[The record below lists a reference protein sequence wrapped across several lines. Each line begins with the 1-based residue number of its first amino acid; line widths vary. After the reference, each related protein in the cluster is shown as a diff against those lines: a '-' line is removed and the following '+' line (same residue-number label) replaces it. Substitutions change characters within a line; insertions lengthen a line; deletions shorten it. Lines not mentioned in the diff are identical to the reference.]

1 MNVLTST
8 LLLLGLSATALSQL
22 GETKPS
28 VATSQPSVSTAPVFY
43 DEVVYDDYDSPDI
56 VLNKDAGLRRTSHKS
71 VEGTY
76 QGCLSEDY
84 ITNGTYI
91 YFNLTQ
97 DMKDEFS
104 VSNEAEACFNL
115 CLNKDPFSFFV
126 SVNKGLRGSND
137 GCGCHAEDEI
147 DLQKIEWDD
156 SACDEDENCA
166 RIYCGPENI
175 GCINA
180 APPSFL
186 SCSTNVFWFIV
197 SFLVVWT
204 EWMR

>member
-1 MNVLTST
+1 MTVLTST
-8 LLLLGLSATALSQL
+8 LLLLGLCAPALSQL

-28 VATSQPSVSTAPVFY
+28 VATVQPSVSTAPVFY

-56 VLNKDAGLRRTSHKS
+56 VLNKDEGLRKTRSKS
-71 VEGTY
+71 VEETY
-76 QGCLSEDY
+76 QGCLSEDH

-97 DMKDEFS
+97 DTKDEFR
-104 VSNEAEACFNL
+104 VSSEAEACFYL
-115 CLNKDPFSFFV
+115 CLNKDPFSFFI

-147 DLQKIEWDD
+147 DLQEIEWYD
-156 SACDEDENCA
+156 STCDEDENLV

-180 APPSFL
+180 APSL
-186 SCSTNVFWFIV
+186 LRSSTNVFWFIL
-197 SFLVVWT
+197 SFLVVWSD
-204 EWMR
+204 RLR